1 MSNAASSIQNQMSI
15 FDAEITFYPGK
26 NITIVLENGTQL
38 GPKPWNAFYYSAG
51 SAAPLVTPSNFYN
64 FFVLGLSPNSSN
76 DFSNA
81 SQSIPATPSFPLTSA
96 LYAATSASSIALT
109 SPQRSDSAYPRYPD
123 VRQAE
128 SKDRAIPNGCF
139 LYNIATAVLSIPSFS
154 VFSKAA
160 RSFSNTIGDFV
171 SQSKRARM
179 DKVLIDLQAN
189 LGWETFLAID
199 AFKHVGPTLHPLA
212 RVDIC

>member
-15 FDAEITFYPGK
+15 FDAEITFYPGE

-51 SAAPLVTPSNFYN
+51 SAAPLVTPSDFYN

-81 SQSIPATPSFPLTSA
+81 SQSIPATPSSPLTSA
-96 LYAATSASSIALT
+96 LYAATSASSTALT
-109 SPQRSDSAYPRYPD
+109 SPQWPDSAYPQYPD
-123 VRQAE
+123 VWQAE
-128 SKDRAIPNGCF
+128 SEDSAIPNGYF
-139 LYNIATAVLSIPSFS
+139 LHNIATAVLSIPSFS
-154 VFSKAA
+154 VSSKAA
-160 RSFSNTIGDFV
+160 QSFSNTIGDFV

-179 DKVLIDLQAN
+179 DKVLIDLQGN
-189 LGWETFLAID
+189 LGGETFLAID